1 MANELHPDVYRN
13 AAAEAALLEYADDPD
28 WAFSASMDMVCGE
41 YVNGVED
48 LLDMFDR
55 LQVTPVPH
63 DVIENAR
70 KVLTNPEEWY
80 EVEIAKANRVLD
92 KVAALGEGDPG
103 AGVVGSS

>member
-1 MANELHPDVYRN
+1 MTNELHPDVYKYS
-13 AAAEAALLEYADDPD
+13 APEAALLEYADDPD
-28 WAFSASMDMVCGE
+28 WAFMASMDMVCGE
-41 YVNGVED
+41 YVNGVDD
-48 LLDMFDR
+48 LLDMFER

-70 KVLTNPEEWY
+70 KVLTDPEEWGPN
-80 EVEIAKANRVLD
+80 EIARVNRVLD